1 MRAAEAA
8 EAALAAHAPYSRFR
22 VGAVVV
28 GPDGRAWS
36 GCNVENAAFAST
48 ICAEGNAIS
57 SAVAAGS
64 RGPFEIWVAC
74 IDAERLSD
82 AMPCGNCRQ
91 IMSEF
96 GVVAVT
102 VTIDGSVTERYTFD
116 ELLPNRFEL

>member
-1 MRAAEAA
+1 M
-8 EAALAAHAPYSRFR
+8 
-22 VGAVVV
+22 
-28 GPDGRAWS
+28 
-36 GCNVENAAFAST
+36 ENAAYGST

-57 SAVAAGS
+57 SAIAAGS

-74 IDAERLSD
+74 IDADRLED

-96 GVVAVT
+96 GVEALP

-116 ELLPNRFEL
+116 EILPNRFEL